1 LGRKSI
7 KEQRRKEVMEALYR
21 CLLKKPYVLTS
32 IKDIGR
38 EASINYAMLHY
49 YFKSKEDILLHFID
63 YIFDR
68 YDTLFIRNMQKLKSK
83 GLDSHEL
90 VKKAFLFF
98 NEKITTDKKLQKVFF
113 EIWAIALYN
122 ERVNKKV
129 KGMYLGWID
138 SVTSIMKKEGTGSVD
153 TDTLIITTL
162 AFWEGIGVFSIIL
175 NYDKKFLMML
185 LETFQENVLKSL
197 DTGR

>member
-1 LGRKSI
+1 MGRKSI
-7 KEQRRKEVMEALYR
+7 KEQRRQEVMEALYR

-68 YDTLFIRNMQKLKSK
+68 YDKMFLKNMQKLKSK
-83 GLDSHEL
+83 ELDSHEL

-98 NEKITTDKKLQKVFF
+98 NEKVTTDKKLQKVFF
-113 EIWAIALYN
+113 EIWAISLYN
-122 ERVNKKV
+122 EHVNKKV
-129 KGMYLGWID
+129 REMYLGWIN
-138 SVTSIMKKEGTGSVD
+138 SLRSIIYRDKTVPDD

-162 AFWEGIGVFSIIL
+162 AFWEGIGMLSIIL
-175 NYDKKFLMML
+175 NYDKEFVSML
-185 LETFQENVLKSL
+185 LEKFQENVLRPL
-197 DTGR
+197 D